1 MVNTFSITRPGY
13 KIHCVTAPES
23 QRHELLS
30 GEECGPQCSHPG
42 LAIRSSYFPTSP
54 LPLHAKID
62 GKNIRRLP
70 NVPLSSLIAANLLRR
85 ACRGLSKH
93 NAASTLAMG
102 TWSGPGSGHLD
113 SQVSPRQVR
122 VTMTIIGSDQD
133 LSPVKSGIVH
143 DQIHYT
149 VHSTHWAGRSQR
161 NPENATMKCAK

>member
-1 MVNTFSITRPGY
+1 MVNTFSITRSGY
-13 KIHCVTAPES
+13 KIDTLRHCAREPETRAAVWRGMWS
-23 QRHELLS
+23 TVFTPRQS
-30 GEECGPQCSHPG
+30 
-42 LAIRSSYFPTSP
+42 IRSSYFPTSS

-85 ACRGLSKH
+85 ACRGLSMQPPR
-93 NAASTLAMG
+93 SQRSCLPLLTR
-102 TWSGPGSGHLD
+102 PGSGHLD

-149 VHSTHWAGRSQR
+149 VHTGPGAVKETPRMR
-161 NPENATMKCAK
+161 P